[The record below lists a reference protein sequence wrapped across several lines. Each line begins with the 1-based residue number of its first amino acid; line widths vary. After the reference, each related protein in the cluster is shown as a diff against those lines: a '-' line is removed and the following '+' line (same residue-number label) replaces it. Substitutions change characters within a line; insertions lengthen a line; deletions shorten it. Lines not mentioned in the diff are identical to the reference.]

1 MSNKK
6 HILIVGA
13 GSGIGIT
20 VSEAIKDQYHLSLT
34 ARDISKLNS
43 LNLTDAEF
51 FTVDVLKNEDIES
64 LAKNCKDIDGFLYC
78 PGLAPVI
85 PAHHIKEKSLR
96 EVMSVNFE
104 AAVLLIGAL
113 LRSKK
118 IKKGASLLFISSQ
131 AVRHPFF
138 GSSIYS
144 ASKAAIE
151 AYALSLSKELQGKKI
166 RVNCLAPAYVE
177 SPMLDEARK
186 NLSDIFIDNMK
197 KMHPDAFS
205 ESENI
210 ASIIKFLLSEESK
223 SINGQVLQAGSFNIN
238 IPSL

>member
-6 HILIVGA
+6 HILVVGA
-13 GSGIGIT
+13 GSGIGIA
-20 VSEAIKDQYHLSLT
+20 VSNLIHKEYSLSLT
-34 ARDISKLNS
+34 SRVSTKINEFK
-43 LNLTDAEF
+43 AEKY
-51 FTVDVLKNEDIES
+51 TVDVLKNEDIES
-64 LAKNCKDIDGFLYC
+64 LVNNCKNIDGLLYC
-78 PGLAPVI
+78 PGIASVI

-96 EVMSVNFE
+96 EVMTVNFE

-113 LRSKK
+113 LKSKK
-118 IKKGASLLFISSQ
+118 INKGASLLFISSQ

-138 GSSIYS
+138 GSAIYS
-144 ASKAAIE
+144 ASKAALE
-151 AYALSLSKELQGKKI
+151 SYALSLSKELQGKKI

-177 SPMLDEARK
+177 SPMLDKARK
-186 NLSDIFIDNMK
+186 NLSNSFVEEMK
-197 KMHPDAFS
+197 KMHPGAFAKS
-205 ESENI
+205 DNI

>member
-13 GSGIGIT
+13 GSGIGMT
-20 VSEAIKDQYHLSLT
+20 VSETIKDRYHLSLT
-34 ARDISKLNS
+34 TRDVSKLNS

-51 FTVDVLKNEDIES
+51 FTADVLKNEDIES
-64 LAKNCKDIDGFLYC
+64 LAKNCKDIDGLLYC
-78 PGLAPVI
+78 PGIAPVI

-104 AAVLLIGAL
+104 GAVLLIGAL
-113 LRSKK
+113 LKSKK
-118 IKKGASLLFISSQ
+118 INKGASLLFISSQ

-138 GSSIYS
+138 GSSVYS

-151 AYALSLSKELQGKKI
+151 AYALSLSKELQSKKI

-177 SPMLDEARK
+177 SPMLDEARMH
-186 NLSDIFIDNMK
+186 LSDSFIENMK
-197 KMHPDAFS
+197 KMHPDAFA

-210 ASIIKFLLSEESK
+210 ASIIKFLLSGESK

>member
-34 ARDISKLNS
+34 ARDVSKLNS

-104 AAVLLIGAL
+104 GAVLLIGAL
-113 LRSKK
+113 LKSKK
-118 IKKGASLLFISSQ
+118 INKGASLLFISSQ

-151 AYALSLSKELQGKKI
+151 AYALSLSKELQSKKI

-186 NLSDIFIDNMK
+186 NLSDSFIDNMK
-197 KMHPDAFS
+197 KMHPDAFA

-210 ASIIKFLLSEESK
+210 ASIIKFLLSKESK

>member
-34 ARDISKLNS
+34 ARDVSKLNS

-197 KMHPDAFS
+197 KMHPDAFA

-238 IPSL
+238 IPAL